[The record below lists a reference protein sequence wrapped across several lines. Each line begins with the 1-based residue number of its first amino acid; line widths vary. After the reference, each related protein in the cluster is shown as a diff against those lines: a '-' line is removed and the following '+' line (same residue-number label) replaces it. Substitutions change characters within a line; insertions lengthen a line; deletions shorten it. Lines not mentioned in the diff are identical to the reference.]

1 MADLH
6 CRLSGRADRHDLGEK
21 GLVMKRTEVLAFLG
35 EPSQAGYAELR
46 TPDPISG
53 AAGRR

>member
-1 MADLH
+1 
-6 CRLSGRADRHDLGEK
+6 
-21 GLVMKRTEVLAFLG
+21 MKRTEVLALLG
-35 EPSQAGYAELR
+35 DPSQAGYAALR

>member
-1 MADLH
+1 
-6 CRLSGRADRHDLGEK
+6 
-21 GLVMKRTEVLAFLG
+21 MKRTEVLAFLG